1 MSDDDPGD
9 QTWEAFVNA
18 MLALGPVHERR
29 SRYGDKPALY
39 VHSREVAHRE
49 GPGLVDLRVTA
60 AGWGQVKALF
70 AGDRAIERTST
81 RRDWVGLRIQSPA
94 DVERLRPLLSAAVE
108 GNR

>member
-1 MSDDDPGD
+1 MSDGDPGD
-9 QTWEAFVNA
+9 QTWEALVSA
-18 MLALGPVHERR
+18 MLTLGPVHERR

-49 GPGLVDLRVTA
+49 GPGLIDLRLTA
-60 AGWGQVKALF
+60 AGWGKVKAIF
-70 AGDRAIERTST
+70 AADEAIERTPT
-81 RRDWVGLRIQSPA
+81 RRDWVALRIQSPA

>member
-1 MSDDDPGD
+1 MSDGDPGD
-9 QTWEAFVNA
+9 QTWVAFVDA

-49 GPGLVDLRVTA
+49 GPGLIDLRLTA
-60 AGWGQVKALF
+60 AAWGKVKASF
-70 AGDRAIERTST
+70 AADGAIVRTPS
-81 RRDWVGLRIQSPA
+81 RRDWVALRIQSPA
-94 DVERLRPLLSAAVE
+94 DVQRLRPLLSAAVE